1 MSRDA
6 GSVTKMV
13 PFQVDRMR
21 PQEQHASVVT
31 LARAFHDDP
40 LFNFLIPDLLSQARA
55 ALTFMGSLVADARA
69 FDEVWVARAGAA
81 IVGVAVWLPPGSY
94 PRGTRRDAANYR
106 RDTRSVLRLGPRMLA
121 GMRLEAEIQ
130 RAHRRVTEQHWYL
143 ALLGADPTMQRRGV
157 GSALLEPVLTRADQ
171 HAVAVYLET
180 QKQENVPWYR
190 RHGFEVADELA
201 ARGCPHMWT
210 MRRDPS

>member
-1 MSRDA
+1 M
-6 GSVTKMV
+6 
-13 PFQVDRMR
+13 
-21 PQEQHASVVT
+21 
-31 LARAFHDDP
+31 
-40 LFNFLIPDLLSQARA
+40 
-55 ALTFMGSLVADARA
+55 
-69 FDEVWVARAGAA
+69 
-81 IVGVAVWLPPGSY
+81 
-94 PRGTRRDAANYR
+94 PRTR